1 MNYDLDLQTIKP
13 VDIEKEMRTSFISYA
28 MATIVSR
35 ALPDVKDG
43 LKPVHRRILYAMH
56 ELGVT
61 PDKPHRK
68 SVRIVGDVLGKYH
81 PHGDTAVYDAMVR
94 MAQDF
99 STRYPLVDGHG
110 NFGSVDGDGAAAMR
124 YTEARM
130 SRITLELLRDID
142 KETVDFG
149 PNFDETLMQPLTLP
163 CRFPN
168 LLVNGSGGIAVGMA
182 TNIPPH
188 NLREV
193 VAGTIALMENPDMTV
208 EELMEYIPGP
218 DFPTGASIMGR
229 AGIQQ
234 AYRTGRGR
242 VIMRAKSEIEDI
254 GRNRSRLV
262 FTEIPYQ
269 VNKARLV
276 EKIAELVQQKR
287 LEGISD
293 IREESDREGMRIVI
307 DLKTDVNPSVVLNY
321 LYKHTQLQE
330 TFGVIML
337 ALVDGE
343 PRILSLKQALVH
355 YIEHQKDVVTR
366 RTQYEYNRA
375 EARAHILEGLLR
387 ALDVIDAVIATIRA
401 ARTGAEAKQN
411 LMERFGFSEKQA
423 QAILDMRLQRLT
435 GLERDRLLEEY
446 QGLQATMERL
456 RSILADEGLLMG
468 VIRQEM
474 QEIADRFGDDRR
486 TELLHDPADIDL
498 DDIIQREEMVVTLTH
513 GGYIKRTAAD
523 SYRTQN
529 RGGVGVQGAG
539 TRDADFVKQMLV
551 SSTHDWLLA
560 FTNTGRV
567 HRLRCYQ
574 IPEAGRQARG
584 LNIVNLLQ
592 LDPGE
597 HVQAVV
603 PLQELTSPD
612 DGRYL
617 IMATRGGV
625 IKRTPLSEFIN
636 LKNVGLRAIRLGEG
650 DELISAQ
657 LTDGQ
662 GDVILATRLGQ
673 SIRFAIEEVR
683 PMHRDATGVMGIRLR
698 DDDEAV
704 DMDLVEEGKELLAIT
719 ELGYG
724 KRTPFDRYRT
734 QNRGGMGM
742 RAMSLSDKTGVLV
755 ALKVVSDDNDLMM
768 ISSDG
773 TIIRIPATS
782 VPTLGRDTQGVR
794 IMRLR
799 EGDTLMS
806 ISATEHEEESDL
818 PEADGE
824 NGVHLS
830 GADEAYPAEAVA
842 GGDLPDAQGA
852 DAAPAE
858 ALTPAD
864 DAKLQELLRR
874 AQEDEEPEN

>member
-366 RTQYEYNRA
+366 RPQYEYNPA
-375 EARAHILEGLLR
+375 EARAHILEGLRR
-387 ALDVIDAVIATIRA
+387 ALDVIDAGIATIRA

-806 ISATEHEEESDL
+806 ISATEHEETS
-818 PEADGE
+818 A
-824 NGVHLS
+824 
-830 GADEAYPAEAVA
+830 
-842 GGDLPDAQGA
+842 
-852 DAAPAE
+852 
-858 ALTPAD
+858 
-864 DAKLQELLRR
+864 
-874 AQEDEEPEN
+874 